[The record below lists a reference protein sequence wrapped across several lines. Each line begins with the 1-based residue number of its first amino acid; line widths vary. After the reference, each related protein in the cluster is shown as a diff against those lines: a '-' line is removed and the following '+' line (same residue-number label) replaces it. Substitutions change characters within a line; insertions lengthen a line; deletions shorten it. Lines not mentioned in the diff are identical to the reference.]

1 MSAVLNAVEGKS
13 KGAAEA
19 VVGQVLVKGRLEAT
33 RRYEGVRYTRL
44 VMAAPDAYSRPQV
57 VEIRSKGKLGDQ
69 AGEEVTV
76 TCRLGGFTRKP
87 FRVTDK
93 DTGETSLVT
102 PVDMTLD
109 LVE

>member
-1 MSAVLNAVEGKS
+1 MSAVLNAVDGK
-13 KGAAEA
+13 KGAADA
-19 VVGQVLVKGRLEAT
+19 VVGQVLVKGRVEAV
-33 RRYEGVRYTRL
+33 RRFDGTRYTRM

-57 VEIRSKGKLGDQ
+57 VEVRSKGKVAD
-69 AGEEVTV
+69 AVGEEVSV
-76 TCRLGGFTRKP
+76 ICRLGGFTRKP

-93 DTGETSLVT
+93 DTGETSMVT

>member
-1 MSAVLNAVEGKS
+1 MSAVLNAVDGKD
-13 KGAAEA
+13 KVAGKPLIGH
-19 VVGQVLVKGRLEAT
+19 VVIKGRLEAT
-33 RRYEGVRYTRL
+33 RRYEGTRYTR
-44 VMAAPDAYSRPQV
+44 VIMAAADAYSRPQV
-57 VEIRSKGKLGDQ
+57 VEIRSKTKLGDQ

-76 TCRLGGFTRKP
+76 TCVLGGFTRKP

-93 DTGETSLVT
+93 DTGETSMVT